1 VKQAPLFVGAY
12 DLHGWLLDR
21 LERTYRYP
29 EVSQALLHHSRGL
42 LEALTLALSG
52 FDREERL
59 VEADEHAALL
69 RAYLRLATDK
79 GLLVDEQLLH
89 ASRLVGELGRQ
100 IGGWRRSLDG
110 VP

>member
-21 LERTYRYP
+21 IEQTHRYP
-29 EVSQALLHHSRGL
+29 EVGEALLHHSRGL
-42 LEALTLALSG
+42 LETLTLALSG

-59 VEADEHAALL
+59 VQADEHAALL
-69 RAYLRLATDK
+69 RAHLRLATDK
-79 GLLVDEQLLH
+79 GLLADHQLLH
-89 ASRLVGELGRQ
+89 ASRMVADLGRQ
-100 IGGWRRSLDG
+100 IGGWRKSFDG